1 MNNKNVKTAK
11 GRQAV
16 DMQADASSAVGSSTG
31 TGSSSAVC
39 NSAATSAKRAPAK
52 KSSSKRGLLSWIFFF
67 AGEKKGQYFLS
78 VFFALLS
85 VACCIAPYFMI
96 AKIVQELLS
105 GLRDWHLFLKQAGI
119 VALFWG
125 GNVIF
130 HMISTSMSHIAT
142 FNLLG
147 NIRKRLCNKLARLPL
162 GTVLDM
168 PSGSLKNIIIERID
182 SMETTLAHIVPEYTS
197 NILLSI
203 ALVAYLFVVDW
214 RLALAAFAVLPVGFI
229 AMLFMFKDAEP
240 RFKYALD
247 KTKALNDT
255 AVEYINGIE
264 VIKAFGK
271 SKSSYERFVT
281 AAQEGSAC
289 YVEWM
294 RDCIWPHAIAMV
306 VTPSLLLTLLPI
318 GGVMFFKGM
327 VDASVFITM
336 IILAISAI
344 QPFLIAYSYHDDIA
358 KAGAIFGEVGSI
370 IDLPEL
376 DRPNTDKKK
385 PADNSIVLKDV
396 RFSYRKGNEG
406 ESLPPAS
413 HSVAPTP
420 PSPKGTPLKNPEILH
435 GISMTLPQGS
445 YSAFVGPSGSGKS
458 TIARLIASLWDVDSG
473 SIEIGGV
480 NIKDLS
486 LEEYNRRVAYVSQDN
501 FLFDLS
507 VRENIRLGRP
517 GATDSEV
524 EEVAK
529 KSGCYDFIMSLEN
542 GFDTIVGGSGA
553 HLSGGERQRIAI
565 ARAMMK
571 DAPIVILDEA
581 TAYTDPENEAII
593 QQSVAKL
600 VQGKTLIVIAHR
612 LSTVKDADKLFV
624 IKDGL
629 IESQGS
635 HQELLAKGGLY
646 KDMWEA
652 HIDAKDE

>member
-1 MNNKNVKTAK
+1 MSQNKSKVKK
-11 GRQAV
+11 
-16 DMQADASSAVGSSTG
+16 
-31 TGSSSAVC
+31 
-39 NSAATSAKRAPAK
+39 PAK
-52 KSSSKRGLLSWIFFF
+52 KGLVGWIFEF
-67 AGEKKGQYFLS
+67 AGEKKGQYIVS

-96 AKIVQELLS
+96 ARIVQQLLA
-105 GLRDWHLFLKQAGI
+105 GERDWQLFLRECGI
-119 VALFWG
+119 VALFWL
-125 GNVIF
+125 GNVVF

-147 NIRKRLCNKLARLPL
+147 NIRKKMCDKLTRLPL

-168 PSGSLKNIIIERID
+168 PSGSLKNIMIERID

-197 NILLSI
+197 NIILSI
-203 ALVAYLFVVDW
+203 VLVVYLFVIDW
-214 RLALAAFAVLPVGFI
+214 RLALACMAVLPIGLI
-229 AMLFMFKDAEP
+229 AMCFMLKDGPA

-271 SKSSYERFVT
+271 SKSSYERFVV

-294 RDCIWPHAIAMV
+294 RDCIWPHAVATV
-306 VTPSLLLTLLPI
+306 VTPSLLLSLLPI
-318 GGVMFFKGM
+318 GGWLFFKGG
-327 VDASVFITM
+327 VDASTFITM
-336 IILAISAI
+336 IILAVSAI
-344 QPFLIAYSYHDDIA
+344 QPFLIAFTYHDDIA

-370 IDLPEL
+370 MTLEELNRPE
-376 DRPNTDKKK
+376 RDKSE
-385 PADNSIVLKDV
+385 PRDNSIELRDV
-396 RFSYRKGNEG
+396 RFSYHKNIEG
-406 ESLPPAS
+406 EE
-413 HSVAPTP
+413 
-420 PSPKGTPLKNPEILH
+420 KKEILH
-435 GISMTLPQGS
+435 GVSMTLPQGS
-445 YSAFVGPSGSGKS
+445 YTAFVGPSGSGKS

-473 SIEIGGV
+473 SVEIGGV

-507 VRENIRLGRP
+507 VRENIRLGRE
-517 GATDSEV
+517 GATDAEV
-524 EEVAK
+524 EEVAR

-600 VQGKTLIVIAHR
+600 VAGKTLIVIAHR
-612 LSTVKDADKLFV
+612 LSTVKDADKLYV
-624 IKDGL
+624 IKDGV
-629 IESQGS
+629 IDSAGTHE
-635 HQELLAKGGLY
+635 ELLAQDGLY
-646 KDMWEA
+646 KQMWLA
-652 HIDAKDE
+652 HVDAKDA

>member
-1 MNNKNVKTAK
+1 MNQLKNK
-11 GRQAV
+11 
-16 DMQADASSAVGSSTG
+16 S
-31 TGSSSAVC
+31 
-39 NSAATSAKRAPAK
+39 
-52 KSSSKRGLLSWIFFF
+52 LISWVWAF
-67 AGEKKGQYFLS
+67 AGEKKFSYILS

-85 VACCIAPYFMI
+85 VVCCIAPYFMI
-96 AKIVQELLS
+96 ARIVRELLS
-105 GLRDWHLFLKQAGI
+105 GVRDWPLFLKQAGI

-130 HMISTSMSHIAT
+130 HMISTTMSHIAT

-147 NIRKRLCNKLARLPL
+147 NIRKRMCDKLARLPL

-197 NILLSI
+197 NIVLSL
-203 ALVAYLFVVDW
+203 ALVIYLFLVDW
-214 RLALAAFAVLPVGFI
+214 RLALSAFAVLPVGFI
-229 AMLFMFKDAEP
+229 AMCFMLKDMAP
-240 RFKYALD
+240 RFQYALD

-281 AAQEGSAC
+281 AAREGSDC

-294 RDCIWPHAIAMV
+294 RDCIWPHSIAMV

-318 GGVMFFKGM
+318 GGVMFYKGM
-327 VDASVFITM
+327 VDASVFITI

-344 QPFLIAYSYHDDIA
+344 QPFLISYSYHDDIA

-370 IDLPEL
+370 MDLPEL
-376 DRPNTDKKK
+376 DRPVTDKKT

-396 RFSYRKGNEG
+396 RFSYHKGIDG
-406 ESLPPAS
+406 EE
-413 HSVAPTP
+413 
-420 PSPKGTPLKNPEILH
+420 KKEILH
-435 GISMTLPQGS
+435 GVSMSLPQGS
-445 YSAFVGPSGSGKS
+445 YSAFLGPSGSGKS

-517 GATDSEV
+517 GASDADV
-524 EEVAK
+524 EEVAR
-529 KSGCYDFIMSLEN
+529 KSGCYDFIMSLEK

-581 TAYTDPENEAII
+581 TAYTDPENEALI

-600 VQGKTLIVIAHR
+600 VMGKTLIVIAHR

-624 IKDGL
+624 IKNGIIDSVGTH
-629 IESQGS
+629 E
-635 HQELLAKGGLY
+635 ELLAKGGLY

>member
-1 MNNKNVKTAK
+1 MNQQKNK
-11 GRQAV
+11 
-16 DMQADASSAVGSSTG
+16 S
-31 TGSSSAVC
+31 
-39 NSAATSAKRAPAK
+39 
-52 KSSSKRGLLSWIFFF
+52 LISWLWAF
-67 AGEKKGQYFLS
+67 AGEKKFSYILS

-85 VACCIAPYFMI
+85 VACCIAPYFLI
-96 AKIVQELLS
+96 ARIVRELLN
-105 GLRDWHLFLKQAGI
+105 GVRDWPLFLKQAGI

-130 HMISTSMSHIAT
+130 HMISTTMSHIAT

-147 NIRKRLCNKLARLPL
+147 NIRKRMCDKLARLPL

-197 NILLSI
+197 NIVLSL
-203 ALVAYLFVVDW
+203 ALVIYLFLVDW
-214 RLALAAFAVLPVGFI
+214 RLALSAFAVLPVGFI
-229 AMLFMFKDAEP
+229 AMCFMFKDMAP
-240 RFKYALD
+240 RFQYALD

-281 AAQEGSAC
+281 AAREGSDC

-294 RDCIWPHAIAMV
+294 RDCIWPHSIAMV

-318 GGVMFFKGM
+318 GGVMFYKGM
-327 VDASVFITM
+327 VDASVFITI

-344 QPFLIAYSYHDDIA
+344 QPFLISYSYHDDIA

-370 IDLPEL
+370 MNLPEL
-376 DRPNTDKKK
+376 DRPETDKKT
-385 PADNSIVLKDV
+385 PSDNSIVLKDV
-396 RFSYRKGNEG
+396 RFSYHKGIDG
-406 ESLPPAS
+406 EE
-413 HSVAPTP
+413 
-420 PSPKGTPLKNPEILH
+420 KKEILH
-435 GISMTLPQGS
+435 GISMSLPQGS

-517 GATDSEV
+517 GASDADV

-529 KSGCYDFIMSLEN
+529 KSGCYDFIMSLEK

-581 TAYTDPENEAII
+581 TAYTDPENEALI

-600 VQGKTLIVIAHR
+600 VMGKTLIVIAHR

-624 IKDGL
+624 IKNGIIDSEGTH
-629 IESQGS
+629 E
-635 HQELLAKGGLY
+635 ELLKLGGLY